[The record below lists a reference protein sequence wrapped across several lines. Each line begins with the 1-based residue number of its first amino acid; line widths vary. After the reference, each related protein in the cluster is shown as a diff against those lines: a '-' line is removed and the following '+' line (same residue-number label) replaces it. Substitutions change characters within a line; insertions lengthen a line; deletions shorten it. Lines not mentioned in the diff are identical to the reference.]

1 MKLTLLTLALIPLAI
16 LQGCATS
23 YGCKGHPNDPICQSA
38 MEAYKATEG
47 SKTLNPTA
55 APKAEAQTVPL
66 AAAPS
71 VQKFSG
77 GSTEIAPRMDD
88 PTAIR
93 TAPKVLRIW
102 IAPWEDADGD
112 LQAPSYVF
120 TELEP
125 RRWVIGKPNL
135 TSSPRLTPLQ
145 VASRKAPSHATP
157 ESLAEPLQPIKPGM
171 QRTPGIT
178 GAQDDD

>member
-1 MKLTLLTLALIPLAI
+1 MKAPIFVLSLFSLAI

-23 YGCKGHPNDPICQSA
+23 YGCKGHPNDPICKSA
-38 MEAYKATEG
+38 VESYKATEG
-47 SKTLNPTA
+47 PKTVNPSASKE
-55 APKAEAQTVPL
+55 EAQPAPL

-71 VQKFSG
+71 GQKTSG
-77 GSTEIAPRMDD
+77 GPTEIAPRMED

-93 TAPKVLRIW
+93 TAPKVMRIW

-125 RRWVIGKPNL
+125 RRWVIGKPHEVSRPL
-135 TSSPRLTPLQ
+135 LKPLQ
-145 VASRKAPSHATP
+145 VASRKDPHHAAPET
-157 ESLAEPLQPIKPGM
+157 LAEPLQPMNPGAS
-171 QRTPGIT
+171 RNPGIT
-178 GAQDDD
+178 SAQDND